1 MDAGT
6 EKYTGL
12 QECVTKLLQ
21 VQADYES
28 VRSGAYPEGE
38 YSTKLQINY

>member
-1 MDAGT
+1 MDTGT
-6 EKYTGL
+6 EKYTDL

-28 VRSGAYPEGE
+28 ARIGHSPKA
-38 YSTKLQINY
+38 QIQLNYK